1 MTPLLQLLPE
11 DDNYREFEMHSPAD
25 LIQEILSLRE
35 EKAELHREVEVVNKK
50 LKEVEL
56 VCNLAEELRQK
67 LRKREMEAKELRS
80 EKAGLEVRLKQAE
93 KNAIRLKT
101 ALSEQEGKANARVQQ
116 LLHYSQLSGQ
126 FHRSSQL

>member
-11 DDNYREFEMHSPAD
+11 DDNYKEFEMYSPGD

-50 LKEVEL
+50 LKAVEL

-93 KNAIRLKT
+93 KNAARLKK
-101 ALSEQEGKANARVQQ
+101 ALGEQEGKASARVQQ

-126 FHRSSQL
+126 FHRNSQL